1 MPPDGASEPTPRL
14 QVGLAALA
22 GVALLV
28 LSVPGVHW
36 QLGTPRLGV
45 SVETPPGGEVVV
57 TGVQAGGT
65 AARVG
70 VRPGDTLLAV
80 GSVGLSGRG
89 EGMRGPEA
97 ALHDV
102 VNRYREGESA
112 DWVISRDGRERT
124 LSGPFAGMPESVIVS
139 RVVVLGVFWLLA
151 WFLLWAR
158 PDRRNARHLVYT
170 IFAMTASVIFLVN
183 RRMAIDT
190 PLGFTLVQVSNL
202 GLFVAPALVI
212 HFGVIFPVSTLSDRT
227 RRWLLRGVWGLYFV
241 VVYAVHQALFV
252 RGLLS
257 PDAPYMLQPS
267 WLEAL
272 RYGQISLWLH
282 VGDYLVCAALML
294 WTYTRV
300 EADDVRDRIKWV
312 LWAVALTAA
321 LDGLGMGAALY
332 SGAIE
337 FADLYPHRNYL
348 YLLIA
353 GGLLI
358 AIFRHDLFDVD
369 RVIRGTVV
377 YFGTVGALFA
387 LFAATEALVSQ
398 ALTEVLPTRSDT
410 AGTATAA
417 VLSGALFQP
426 LRTWIRARMLELV
439 PVDPEEEVLME
450 T

>member
-1 MPPDGASEPTPRL
+1 MPPDGASGPTPRL

-28 LSVPGVHW
+28 LAVPAVHW

-45 SVETPPGGEVVV
+45 SLETSPGGEAVV
-57 TGVQAGGT
+57 TGVEAGGT

-80 GSVGLSGRG
+80 GSVRVSGRG
-89 EGMRGPEA
+89 EGMRGPNA

-102 VNRYREGESA
+102 ANRYREGESA
-112 DWVISRDGRERT
+112 EWKVVRDGRQRS
-124 LSGPFAGMPESVIVS
+124 LSGPFAGIPDSIIVS

-170 IFAMTASVIFLVN
+170 IFAMTASVLFIVN
-183 RRMAIDT
+183 RLMAIDT
-190 PLGFTLVQVSNL
+190 PLGFTVLQVSNL
-202 GLFVAPALVI
+202 GFFVAPALVI
-212 HFGVIFPVSTLSDRT
+212 HFGVIFPVSTLSDRA
-227 RRWLLRGVWGLYFV
+227 RRWLLGAVWGLYFMA
-241 VVYAVHQALFV
+241 VYAVQQALFV
-252 RGLLS
+252 RGVTS
-257 PDAPYMLQPS
+257 PDAPYLLVPS
-267 WLEAL
+267 WLEEL
-272 RYGQISLWLH
+272 GYRQINVWLH

-294 WTYTRV
+294 WTYVRV
-300 EADDVRDRIKWV
+300 EAEEVRNRIKWV

-332 SGAIE
+332 SRAIE

-369 RVIRGTVV
+369 RVIRGSVV
-377 YFGTVGALFA
+377 YFGTVSVLFA

-426 LRTWIRARMLELV
+426 LRTWIRARMLELL
-439 PVDPEEEVLME
+439 PVDPEEEVLVE